1 MEADEVNVKNVRRL
15 LVELD
20 IIEWLRI
27 GMTLDFEV

>member
-1 MEADEVNVKNVRRL
+1 MEADEVNVKSVRRL

-27 GMTLDFEV
+27 GMTRDFEV